1 MGNVVTDV
9 LNQMSSSSFVQIRMI
24 QTFIQDELRS
34 WQVELIIDGNDFLV
48 AHLKVKPI
56 YCEMIW
62 EEQNN
67 DLTMVRLRNYTDS
80 WIILRL
86 EERLDFDL
94 WRSWKCWWIVSES
107 MIMIINCKGTD
118 EIMRHKG

>member
-9 LNQMSSSSFVQIRMI
+9 LNWKSSSSFVQIRTI

-34 WQVELIIDGNDFLV
+34 WPVELIIDENDFLV

-62 EEQNN
+62 EAQNN
-67 DLTMVRLRNYTDS
+67 DLTMVRLKHYIDS
-80 WIILRL
+80 WIIL
-86 EERLDFDL
+86 
-94 WRSWKCWWIVSES
+94 
-107 MIMIINCKGTD
+107 
-118 EIMRHKG
+118 